1 MPFLNPAGTEDDIWD
16 NLSKEEELRQ
26 QHIATASPQVAQRVG
41 QIHSLYPGMAPGVKL
56 AMAKAGFTDEQIE
69 KIYPDAAKVALTD
82 SVKEKPKKSWFQR
95 NVMDKVKT
103 GTRYGF
109 AAANFPL
116 DFVQGGLSQ
125 LFVDQEQD
133 KTAGYWSSDTVAG
146 WFIST
151 DLGSLIANDEEA
163 GSGFFIGGKAKE
175 LQAERA
181 RRYRG
186 TVGGH
191 AWTVGRGLANVAFEP
206 DSMGFNIMSGAL
218 DAGMALWVPTIP
230 FGKGGKEALF
240 TLEEAGRGGAAVRGA
255 VSALE
260 KVGRGSTKISATRAT
275 VKEIDQMRADIL
287 VGNSVN
293 FEAANKWF
301 GTNVARRVIDR
312 TSKTD
317 NFKDVWDLWG
327 RKIEPELAIAMAKE
341 SDPDKISAM
350 LLDKL
355 GQSRGLTDSL
365 DFKGGNRFYKSLA
378 NRSKFID
385 SLGESGSRTA
395 RRAAKMPRRSF
406 NLAQAET
413 TIDKIDALNTVDRML
428 KLTLVDAATN
438 KSLLNEAAD
447 LIVSKDRT
455 AINGFYDKIDNVI
468 KDSVTNQGVDR
479 EIVDAIF
486 GEFQKLK
493 SQAQRFNIDET
504 YDAADAGMYGRLFGG
519 VDPSAADV
527 TFAGPQLT
535 SELANNEYFIPDVR
549 QIRRLTSN
557 PLHRFVFAKAGK
569 VGDPNIERLL
579 EAGQLRLPFAF
590 LDYVQQEVWRPFVT
604 LTVGNFVRNTLDSQ
618 VMIALSHQPASSL
631 FRHPWDYIS
640 SMRGNRKVV
649 DLFGRD
655 FDAAVS
661 ANDISDAQKA
671 LKVATTQQV
680 GAQFE
685 NPITPYRKAKGL
697 GMFHVSR
704 RNFDPVADV
713 VRGHGSEIGKLNADW
728 AARTLAS
735 GKYTVQDLVNM
746 VRSGDKD
753 AVAWFDE
760 MKSYYDAG
768 RKTWN
773 RATQRWSSETVDL
786 MDDNNLLAVL
796 DETAKRLERVTGQN
810 GKLLDVVASG
820 KVDELTLPGSTAGK
834 MIQTSGYKPG
844 DNVVIK
850 GGKRYTYQATVKSVD
865 PRTGDV
871 VVQPFAF
878 FKGGTTKELDD
889 LLRSPAI
896 YYNPQ
901 MPTRV
906 VGEVIDPKNPA
917 IERMTESKDRLV
929 SKFHSY
935 LYTQPIGKLERN
947 PVFRDLYYKWVD
959 ELAPSLDMASIDGII
974 DDITQRAIASGKSP
988 DSYVTKELWKKLL
1001 DLQSGKQPLYGT
1013 ITREHL
1019 NEFASGMVL
1028 DEMSKMFYNATE
1040 RGNGIDALRM
1050 ISPFAQQQ
1058 VEFLTRLGRT
1068 AFTPTRLANEL
1079 GPLGYLPDIGVLRKS
1094 QLVVNGGTEADP
1106 DGNGRG
1112 FFYTDPVT
1120 NQWTFTFPMSGAV
1133 TNMLT
1138 GVRSEINAP
1147 VKGVALGLDYRPGLG
1162 PMATVAASAWLPDR
1176 PSTDF
1181 IRNFLLPYGER
1192 TNFLEAATPSWMRKV
1207 AQGISQDGKI
1217 YANVRAETMQALA
1230 ASGEYNLSDVNDVDR
1245 LMSDAS
1251 DKARVLTVLRGV
1263 SQFFGPAAGSYDQL
1277 VKTGKIDVY
1286 ASQLAKVFQE
1296 MKQQDYDSAVPNF
1309 LKVFGEDAFIYISN
1323 KTKSQFG
1330 GLEASKQFGDFERD
1344 PKNDG
1349 LFRMFPDIAGYFGP
1363 TGSDFDFNVYQ
1374 RQLSKGERKTL
1385 TTEELLKAAQETI
1398 GMSYY
1403 RAVRSQLP
1411 VNLNAEQQTFMSDY
1425 RKKLQKKY
1433 PGYGEMVFD
1442 PQRVPREIDKLIE
1455 ASKLDTLN
1463 GNGTAEGVRAY
1474 AQVREAALA
1483 EAKNRGY
1490 NGLSANNVSDLR
1502 DYLANY
1508 AQAIIKVHPEF
1519 GRVYDRLLS
1528 REVEQ

>member
-16 NLSKEEELRQ
+16 NLGKEEQTRQ
-26 QHIATASPQVAQRVG
+26 QHIATATPQLAQRVG
-41 QIHSLYPGMAPGVKL
+41 EIHSAYPGMAPGVKL
-56 AMAKAGFTDEQIE
+56 AMAKAGFTDAQIE
-69 KIYPDAAKVALTD
+69 AIYPDAAKAMLQN
-82 SVKEKPKKSWFQR
+82 SVKEKPKKSWFER

-103 GTRYGF
+103 GSRYGF
-109 AAANFPL
+109 AAMNLPL

-133 KTAGYWSSDTVAG
+133 KNAGFFGGDSVAG

-191 AWTVGRGLANVAFEP
+191 AWTLGRGLADVVFEP
-206 DSMGFNIMSGAL
+206 DTMAFNIMSGAL
-218 DAGMALWVPTIP
+218 DAGMALEVPAVP
-230 FGKGGKEALF
+230 LAKGAKEALF
-240 TLEEAGRGGAAVRGA
+240 VAEEAGRGGAAVRGA

-260 KVGRGSTKISATRAT
+260 KVGRGSTKIQATRAT
-275 VKEIDQMRADIL
+275 AAEIAQMRADVL
-287 VGNSVN
+287 VGNSVD
-293 FEAANKWF
+293 FAAANKWF
-301 GTNVARRVIDR
+301 GTNVARRVLDR
-312 TSKTD
+312 TANTD
-317 NFKDVWDLWG
+317 NFADVWKLWG
-327 RKIEPELAIAMAKE
+327 KKIDPELAIAMAKE
-341 SDPDKISAM
+341 SDPDKIAAM

-355 GQSRGLTDSL
+355 GQSKGLTDSL

-378 NRSKFID
+378 NRSKFIE
-385 SLGESGSRTA
+385 SLGESGSRMA
-395 RRAAKMPRRSF
+395 RRAEKMPKRSF

-428 KLTLVDAATN
+428 KLVLADSTTA

-455 AINGFYDKIDNVI
+455 GIHAFYDKFDNVI
-468 KDSVTNQGVDR
+468 KDSVQNQGVDR
-479 EIVDAIF
+479 ELVDAIF

-504 YDAADAGMYGRLFGG
+504 YDAADAGLYGRLFGG
-519 VDPSAADV
+519 IDPNAADV
-527 TFAGPQLT
+527 TFAGPQLA
-535 SELANNEYFIPDVR
+535 SELANNEYFIPEIR

-557 PLHRFVFAKAGK
+557 PLHRFVFAKGGK
-569 VGDPNIERLL
+569 VGDPNIQRLL
-579 EAGQLRLPFAF
+579 EAGQLRLPFSFVEYA
-590 LDYVQQEVWRPFVT
+590 QEQIWRPFVT
-604 LTVGNFVRNTLDSQ
+604 LTLGNFVRNTLDSQ
-618 VMIALSHQPASSL
+618 VMIALSHQPVSSL

-640 SMRGNRKVV
+640 MMRGNQKVV

-655 FDAAVS
+655 FDAVVS
-661 ANDISDAQKA
+661 ANDISDAQRA
-671 LKVATTQQV
+671 MKVATTQQV
-680 GAQFE
+680 GAHYTD
-685 NPITPYRKAKGL
+685 PITPYRKAKGL

-735 GKYTVQDLVNM
+735 GKYTIQDLLNM

-773 RATQRWSSETVDL
+773 RATERWSSEAVDL

-796 DETAKRLERVTGQN
+796 DETAQRLQRITGQN
-810 GKLLDVVASG
+810 GKLLDIVASG
-820 KVDELTLPGSTAGK
+820 KVDEITLPGSSAGK
-834 MIQTSGYKPG
+834 MIQSSDYKVG
-844 DNVVIK
+844 DHVVVK
-850 GGKRYTYQATVKSVD
+850 RGKRYTYQATVKSVD

-878 FKGGTTKELDD
+878 FKGATTRELDD
-889 LLRSPAI
+889 VLRDPAI

-906 VGEVIDPKNPA
+906 VGEVIDPKNPS
-917 IERMTESKDRLV
+917 IQTMTEAKDRLV
-929 SKFHSY
+929 SRFHSF
-935 LYTQPIGKLERN
+935 LYTQPISKLERN

-974 DDITQRAIASGKSP
+974 DDISRKAAANGKSP
-988 DSYVTKELWKKLL
+988 ESYVTPGLWKKLL
-1001 DLQSGKQPLYGT
+1001 DLQGGRKPLYGT

-1019 NEFASGMVL
+1019 NEFASGMVI

-1040 RGNGIDALRM
+1040 RSNGIDAFRM

-1058 VEFLTRLGRT
+1058 IEFLSRLGRT
-1068 AFTPTRLANEL
+1068 AFTPNRLANEL
-1079 GPLGYLPDIGVLRKS
+1079 GPLGYLPDIGVLRKG

-1112 FFYTDPVT
+1112 FFYTDPIT
-1120 NQWTFTFPMSGAV
+1120 KQWTFTFPLSGA
-1133 TNMLT
+1133 LT
-1138 GVRSEINAP
+1138 KLVSGIRSEINAP
-1147 VKGVALGLDYRPGLG
+1147 VKGVALGLDYRPGVG
-1162 PMATVAASAWLPDR
+1162 PMGTLLASQLLPDR
-1176 PSTDF
+1176 PSTDY

-1192 TNFLEAATPSWMRKV
+1192 GNIAEATVPSWLRKV
-1207 AQGISQDGKI
+1207 IEGVTQNGKL
-1217 YANVRAETMQALA
+1217 YANVKVETMQALA
-1230 ASGEYNLSDVNDVDR
+1230 ASGEYDLSNVNDVDR
-1245 LMSDAS
+1245 LMQDAA
-1251 DKARVLTVLRGV
+1251 DKAGVLTVLRGV
-1263 SQFFGPAAGSYDQL
+1263 SQFTGPAAGTYDQL

-1309 LKVFGEDAFIYISN
+1309 IKVFGNDAFIYIAN
-1323 KTKSQFG
+1323 KTKSQYG

-1363 TGSDFDFNVYQ
+1363 VGSDFDFNVYQ
-1374 RQLSKGERKTL
+1374 RQLSEGKRKTL
-1385 TTEELLKAAQETI
+1385 TAEELLKAAQETI

-1403 RAVRSQLP
+1403 RAVRSQLS
-1411 VNLNAEQQTFMSDY
+1411 VNMTAEQRTFMSDY

-1433 PGYGEMVFD
+1433 PGYGEMVYD
-1442 PQRVPREIDKLIE
+1442 PQRVPREIDKLVQ
-1455 ASKLDTLN
+1455 AAGLNTLD
-1463 GNGTAEGVRAY
+1463 GNSTAEGVRAY
-1474 AQVREAALA
+1474 AQVRTAALA
-1483 EAKNRGY
+1483 EAARRGRKD
-1490 NGLSANNVSDLR
+1490 LSANDVADLR

-1508 AQAIIKVHPEF
+1508 AQAIMKVHPEF